1 VYINYQYTA
10 TSTVAKKST
19 LTNPLLGYAPSFKAD
34 IYLPYNGKSMIW
46 TLNNCVANKIGMATK
61 LDDFLIPEFGFDAFA
76 DATGNVLTY
85 GLSE

>member
-1 VYINYQYTA
+1 
-10 TSTVAKKST
+10 
-19 LTNPLLGYAPSFKAD
+19 
-34 IYLPYNGKSMIW
+34 
-46 TLNNCVANKIGMATK
+46 MATK